1 MEEFFAVRLEYYQ
14 KRKDYLVSKLVRDC
28 AILTNKERFIIEVVE
43 ETLVL
48 RNKKRLKL
56 VDELKVRGYTKNSH
70 FPKVKSTKLALKEK
84 GGEGEA

>member
-1 MEEFFAVRLEYYQ
+1 MDEFFNVRLEYYQ

-43 ETLVL
+43 ETLIL

-56 VDELKVRGYTKNSH
+56 VEELKTRGYTKNSN
-70 FPKVKSTKLALKEK
+70 FPKVKSTKLGIKEK
-84 GGEGEA
+84 SGEGEA